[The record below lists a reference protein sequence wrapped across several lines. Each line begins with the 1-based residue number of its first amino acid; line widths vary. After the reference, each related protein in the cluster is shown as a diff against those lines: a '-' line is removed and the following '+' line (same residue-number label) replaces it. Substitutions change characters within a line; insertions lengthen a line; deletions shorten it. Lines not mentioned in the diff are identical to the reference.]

1 MAKVTNR
8 TELINHCMRALGAPV
23 IEINVDEDQVE
34 DRIDDALQYYQEYHS
49 DAVIRSY
56 FKHQLTADDV
66 TNSYITIPD
75 GITSVTRILDFGS
88 GSVEKFF
95 DVEYNMRLQDMYA
108 FNTMGRSNIQDYAM
122 RTQHLALLDNVINS
136 TELLRFNRHMNRL
149 HIDQGFGDLYASSC
163 SDVAY
168 TDEATC
174 VAASET
180 WTEGQYIVIEG
191 YEIVDPT
198 TYSDVYND
206 MFLKRYCTALI
217 KRQWGQNMSKFEGMQ
232 LPGGVTMNGLQ
243 IFQDAVEE
251 INKLEEEMQ
260 LAWQLPDTF
269 LMG

>member
-8 TELINHCMRALGAPV
+8 NELIDHCMRALGAPV

-34 DRIDDALQYYQEYHS
+34 DRIDDALQYYQEYHA
-49 DAVIRSY
+49 DAIIRSY
-56 FKHQLTADDV
+56 YKHKLTADDI
-66 TNSYITIPD
+66 TNSYIDIPD
-75 GITSVTRILDFGS
+75 SITAVTKLLDFGS

-108 FNTMGRSNIQDYAM
+108 FNSMGRSNIQDYAA

-149 HIDQGFGDLYASSC
+149 HIDEGFGDLKV
-163 SDVAY
+163 D
-168 TDEATC
+168 D
-174 VAASET
+174 
-180 WTEGQYIVIEG
+180 YIVIEA
-191 YEIVDPT
+191 YEIVDPQ
-198 TYSDVYND
+198 TYTDVYND
-206 MFLKRYCTALI
+206 MFLKKYCTALI

-243 IFQDAVEE
+243 IYQDAVEE
-251 INKLEEEMQ
+251 IVKLEEEMQ
-260 LAWQLPDTF
+260 LAWMLPDDF